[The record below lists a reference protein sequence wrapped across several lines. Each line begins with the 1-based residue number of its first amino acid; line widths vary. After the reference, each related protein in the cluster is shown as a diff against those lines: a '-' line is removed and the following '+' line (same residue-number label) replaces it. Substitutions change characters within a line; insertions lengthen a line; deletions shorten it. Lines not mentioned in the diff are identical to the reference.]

1 MSLVLY
7 IAATYILFF
16 WLLNRVVVRESRTQ
30 K

>member
-7 IAATYILFF
+7 IVATYILFF
-16 WLLNRVVVRESRTQ
+16 WLFNRVVVRESRSQ

>member
-7 IAATYILFF
+7 IVATYALFF
-16 WLLNRVVVRESRTQ
+16 WLFNRVVVRESRSQ

>member
-7 IAATYILFF
+7 IVATYILFF
-16 WLLNRVVVRESRTQ
+16 WLFNRVVVRESKSQ